1 MNKLVL
7 DTLSDLQLFN
17 HPFLP
22 LAFLQLSKVLEI
34 YWELQ
39 VRHSHLAHTTVQAA
53 ISSAQHQMT
62 TPTRG
67 DCWTDGGEDGETNA
81 MENGDGIE
89 RRENGG
95 SFSSQQEEEE
105 EMFGNFISNLMVV
118 LKEGGGKRGEARG
131 EQHLYDITAIR

>member
-1 MNKLVL
+1 M
-7 DTLSDLQLFN
+7 
-17 HPFLP
+17 
-22 LAFLQLSKVLEI
+22 
-34 YWELQ
+34 
-39 VRHSHLAHTTVQAA
+39 RHSHLAHTTVQAA

-67 DCWTDGGEDGETNA
+67 DCWTDGDEDGDTNA
-81 MENGDGIE
+81 MENGDGRE

-118 LKEGGGKRGEARG
+118 LKEGGGKRDEARG